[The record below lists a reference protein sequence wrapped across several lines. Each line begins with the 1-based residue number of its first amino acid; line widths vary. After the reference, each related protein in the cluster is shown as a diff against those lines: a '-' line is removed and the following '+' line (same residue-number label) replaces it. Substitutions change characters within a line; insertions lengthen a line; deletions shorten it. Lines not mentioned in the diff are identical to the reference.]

1 MVTFARIIN
10 PETREPSLTGIVAE
24 VITWDPEGRYP
35 PEWVWTECPGGTR
48 QFAEYDG
55 HTFVNPP
62 EPEPPAPPAPT
73 YPTLTRKQLR
83 NGLLS
88 IGVTSAE
95 VEAQIAA
102 IPDPLER
109 EAAMID
115 WQDTQSYQ
123 RDYPMINQIGAALG
137 LPEEQIDA
145 LWLWSASS

>member
-1 MVTFARIIN
+1 MEIENLTHPGADPTDGDLVRVTHSNGATEIK
-10 PETREPSLTGIVAE
+10 E
-24 VITWDPEGRYP
+24 Y
-35 PEWVWTECPGGTR
+35 WTP
-48 QFAEYDG
+48 A
-55 HTFVNPP
+55 PP
-62 EPEPPAPPAPT
+62 EPPGPIF
-73 YPTLTRKQLR
+73 PTLTRKQLR

-145 LWLWSASS
+145 LWLWSAGQS

>member
-1 MVTFARIIN
+1 M
-10 PETREPSLTGIVAE
+10 SYGILENDVIVNVVEASAE
-24 VITWDPEGRYP
+24 
-35 PEWVWTECPGGTR
+35 
-48 QFAEYDG
+48 FAEEQGWIELPQNATIGWTYSAG
-55 HTFVNPP
+55 TF
-62 EPEPPAPPAPT
+62 EPPATQPQEPFF
-73 YPTLTRKQLR
+73 PTLTRKQLR

-123 RDYPMINQIGAALG
+123 RDYPMITQIGAALG
-137 LPEEQIDA
+137 LPEDQIDA
-145 LWLWSASS
+145 LWLWSAGQ